1 MVMLFIAQKDRPTA
15 APTQTTV
22 CAVRGEDD
30 RDHHGRCGR
39 INKRLQS
46 RTACVIFRSWLYAAK
61 RLQESMS
68 QRVGVVDPDEVAA
81 CQREMVV
88 EVQ

>member
-1 MVMLFIAQKDRPTA
+1 
-15 APTQTTV
+15 
-22 CAVRGEDD
+22 VRGEDD
-30 RDHHGRCGR
+30 RDHHGRCGH
-39 INKRLQS
+39 INTRLQS

-68 QRVGVVDPDEVAA
+68 QPVGVVDPDEVAA
-81 CQREMVV
+81 CQRELVV